1 MAGRWWTPPSR
12 RSSRRWRPP
21 SAAPF
26 ATCSGACSI
35 VPIHETL
42 LRACF
47 VDPARVDA
55 HRVGPLRSSEEEK
68 HLRKIAL
75 IALLVA
81 ACGRKQA
88 PPYRTDAV
96 TRGPVSEVVN
106 ATGDVS
112 AIVTVNV
119 GSQVSGIIDKLY
131 VDFNSKVKKDQLL
144 ATLDPRL
151 FQAQLEKAE
160 ASLASANA
168 NVEKAQAAYA
178 DSVRIATRQQ
188 ELRKQGLISQAD
200 LDTALATR
208 DQNAAGLSASKATVL
223 QAKADRDM
231 AATNLAFT
239 RIASPI
245 DGIVVSRSVDVGQTV
260 AAAFQAPTLFLIA
273 NDLTKMQILANIDEA
288 DVGKVHPGLEAKF
301 TVDAY
306 PGETFSGVIRD
317 VRQAPTMI
325 QNVVTYPAVIDA
337 PNPDRKLRQGMT
349 TSVTITTARKDDVLR
364 VPNVALRWTPEDAA
378 LQEATPQRHGVPPQ
392 ARTTSAAA
400 RGTRDGG
407 QQPGRAGRIY
417 KLENGKPVPV
427 FVRLGFSDGQRTEL
441 IEGLAD
447 GDRVIVGGGES
458 RASGQSARRRGPF

>member
-1 MAGRWWTPPSR
+1 M
-12 RSSRRWRPP
+12 
-21 SAAPF
+21 
-26 ATCSGACSI
+26 
-35 VPIHETL
+35 
-42 LRACF
+42 
-47 VDPARVDA
+47 
-55 HRVGPLRSSEEEK
+55 
-68 HLRKIAL
+68 RKIAL
-75 IALLVA
+75 IAVLVA
-81 ACGRKQA
+81 TACGRKQA
-88 PPYRTDAV
+88 APYRTDPV

-119 GSQVSGIIDKLY
+119 GSQVSGIIDKLN

-151 FQAQLEKAE
+151 FQAQLEKAA

-178 DSVRIATRQQ
+178 DSVRIANRQQ
-188 ELRKQGLISQAD
+188 ELRQQGLISQAD

-208 DQNAAGLSASKATVL
+208 DQNAAGLSAAKATVL

-239 RIASPI
+239 RITSPI
-245 DGIVVSRSVDVGQTV
+245 DGVVVSRSVDVGQTV

-288 DVGKVHPGLEAKF
+288 DVGKVREGLEAKF

-306 PGETFSGVIRD
+306 PGETFTGMIRD
-317 VRQAPTMI
+317 VRQAPNTI

-349 TSVTITTARKDDVLR
+349 ASVNITAARKDDSLR
-364 VPNVALRWTPEDAA
+364 VSNAALRWKPDESAAPETA
-378 LQEATPQRHGVPPQ
+378 QRPGGTPQ
-392 ARTTSAAA
+392 ARTASAAA
-400 RGTRDGG
+400 RGARDGSA
-407 QQPGRAGRIY
+407 QQAPGRAGRVY

-427 FVRLGFSDGQRTEL
+427 NIRVGLSDGQRTEV
-441 IEGLAD
+441 IEGLSE
-447 GDRVIVGGGES
+447 GDRVIVGGGDT
-458 RASGQSARRRGPF
+458 AAGAQQQRRRGPF

>member
-1 MAGRWWTPPSR
+1 MDK
-12 RSSRRWRPP
+12 
-21 SAAPF
+21 
-26 ATCSGACSI
+26 
-35 VPIHETL
+35 TL
-42 LRACF
+42 RGIGL
-47 VDPARVDA
+47 V
-55 HRVGPLRSSEEEK
+55 
-68 HLRKIAL
+68 
-75 IALLVA
+75 ALLVAA
-81 ACGRKQA
+81 ACGRKQTA
-88 PPYRTDAV
+88 PYRTDPV

-119 GSQVSGIIDKLY
+119 GSQVSGIIDKLF
-131 VDFNSKVKKDQLL
+131 VDFNSKVKKDEML

-178 DSVRIATRQQ
+178 DSVRIANRQQ

-208 DQNAAGLSASKATVL
+208 DQNAAGLSAAKAAVL

-239 RIASPI
+239 RIKSPI

-288 DVGKVHPGLEAKF
+288 DVGKVREGLEARF

-306 PGETFSGVIRD
+306 PGETFTGMIRD
-317 VRQAPTMI
+317 VRQAPNTI

-349 TSVTITTARKDDVLR
+349 ASVNITAARKEDSLR
-364 VPNVALRWTPEDAA
+364 VSNAALRWKPDESAAPEAA
-378 LQEATPQRHGVPPQ
+378 PAQRPGATPQ
-392 ARTTSAAA
+392 ARTASAAA
-400 RGTRDGG
+400 RGARDG
-407 QQPGRAGRIY
+407 QQAPGRAGRVY
-417 KLENGKPVPV
+417 KLENEKPVPV
-427 FVRLGFSDGQRTEL
+427 NIRVGLSDGQRTEV
-441 IEGLAD
+441 IEGLSE
-447 GDRVIVGGGES
+447 GDRVIVGGGDS
-458 RASGQSARRRGPF
+458 TAGAQQQRRRGPF

>member
-1 MAGRWWTPPSR
+1 M
-12 RSSRRWRPP
+12 
-21 SAAPF
+21 
-26 ATCSGACSI
+26 
-35 VPIHETL
+35 
-42 LRACF
+42 
-47 VDPARVDA
+47 
-55 HRVGPLRSSEEEK
+55 
-68 HLRKIAL
+68 RKIAL
-75 IALLVA
+75 IAVLVA
-81 ACGRKQA
+81 TACGRKQA
-88 PPYRTDAV
+88 APYRTDPV

-119 GSQVSGIIDKLY
+119 GSQVSGIIDKLN

-151 FQAQLEKAE
+151 FQAQLEKAA

-178 DSVRIATRQQ
+178 DSVRIGNRQQ
-188 ELRKQGLISQAD
+188 ELRQQGLISQAD

-208 DQNAAGLSASKATVL
+208 DQNAAGLSAAKATVL

-239 RIASPI
+239 RITSPI

-288 DVGKVHPGLEAKF
+288 DVGKVREGLEAKF

-306 PGETFSGVIRD
+306 PGETFTGMIRD
-317 VRQAPTMI
+317 VRQAPNTI

-349 TSVTITTARKDDVLR
+349 ASVNITAARKDDSLR
-364 VPNVALRWTPEDAA
+364 VSNAALRWKPDESAAPETA
-378 LQEATPQRHGVPPQ
+378 QRPGGTPQ
-392 ARTTSAAA
+392 ARTASAAA
-400 RGTRDGG
+400 RGAREGSA
-407 QQPGRAGRIY
+407 QQAPGRAGRVY

-427 FVRLGFSDGQRTEL
+427 NIRVGLSDGQRTEV
-441 IEGLAD
+441 IEGLSE
-447 GDRVIVGGGES
+447 GDRVIVGGGDT
-458 RASGQSARRRGPF
+458 AAGAQQQRRRGPF

>member
-1 MAGRWWTPPSR
+1 M
-12 RSSRRWRPP
+12 
-21 SAAPF
+21 
-26 ATCSGACSI
+26 
-35 VPIHETL
+35 
-42 LRACF
+42 
-47 VDPARVDA
+47 
-55 HRVGPLRSSEEEK
+55 
-68 HLRKIAL
+68 RKIAL
-75 IALLVA
+75 IAVLVA
-81 ACGRKQA
+81 TACGRKQA
-88 PPYRTDAV
+88 APYRTDPV

-119 GSQVSGIIDKLY
+119 GSQVSGIIDKLN

-151 FQAQLEKAE
+151 FQAQLEKAA

-178 DSVRIATRQQ
+178 DSVRIANRQQ
-188 ELRKQGLISQAD
+188 ELRQQGLISQAD

-208 DQNAAGLSASKATVL
+208 DQNAAGLSAAKATVL

-239 RIASPI
+239 RITSPI

-288 DVGKVHPGLEAKF
+288 DVGKVREGLEAKF

-306 PGETFSGVIRD
+306 PGETFTGTIRD
-317 VRQAPTMI
+317 VRQAPNTI

-349 TSVTITTARKDDVLR
+349 ASVNITAARKDDSLR
-364 VPNVALRWTPEDAA
+364 VSNAALRWKPDESAAPETA
-378 LQEATPQRHGVPPQ
+378 QRPGGTPQ
-392 ARTTSAAA
+392 ARTASAAA
-400 RGTRDGG
+400 RGARDGSA
-407 QQPGRAGRIY
+407 QQAPGRAGRVY

-427 FVRLGFSDGQRTEL
+427 NIRVGLSDGQRTEV
-441 IEGLAD
+441 IEGLSE
-447 GDRVIVGGGES
+447 GDRVIVGGGD
-458 RASGQSARRRGPF
+458 AATTAQQQRRRGPF

>member
-1 MAGRWWTPPSR
+1 M
-12 RSSRRWRPP
+12 
-21 SAAPF
+21 
-26 ATCSGACSI
+26 
-35 VPIHETL
+35 
-42 LRACF
+42 
-47 VDPARVDA
+47 
-55 HRVGPLRSSEEEK
+55 
-68 HLRKIAL
+68 RKIAL
-75 IALLVA
+75 IAVLAVA

-88 PPYRTDAV
+88 APWRTDPV

-112 AIVTVNV
+112 VIVTVNV

-160 ASLASANA
+160 ASLASAKA

-178 DSVRIATRQQ
+178 DSVRIANRQQ
-188 ELRKQGLISQAD
+188 ELRQQGLISQAD

-239 RIASPI
+239 RIRSPI

-288 DVGKVHPGLEAKF
+288 DVGKVREGLEAKF

-306 PGETFSGVIRD
+306 PGETFTGMIRD
-317 VRQAPTMI
+317 VRQAPNTI

-349 TSVTITTARKDDVLR
+349 ASVNITAARKDDSLR
-364 VPNVALRWTPEDAA
+364 VSNAALRWKPDESAAPEAA
-378 LQEATPQRHGVPPQ
+378 QRPGGTPQ
-392 ARTTSAAA
+392 ARTASAAS
-400 RGTRDGG
+400 RGARDGSA
-407 QQPGRAGRIY
+407 QQAPGRAGRVY

-427 FVRLGFSDGQRTEL
+427 NIRIGLSDGQRTEV
-441 IEGLAD
+441 IEGLSE
-447 GDRVIVGGGES
+447 GDRVIVGGGD
-458 RASGQSARRRGPF
+458 AAAGAQQQRRRGPF

>member
-1 MAGRWWTPPSR
+1 
-12 RSSRRWRPP
+12 
-21 SAAPF
+21 
-26 ATCSGACSI
+26 
-35 VPIHETL
+35 
-42 LRACF
+42 
-47 VDPARVDA
+47 
-55 HRVGPLRSSEEEK
+55 
-68 HLRKIAL
+68 LRKIAL

-81 ACGRKQA
+81 TACGRKQA
-88 PPYRTDAV
+88 APYRTDPV

-119 GSQVSGIIDKLY
+119 GSQVSGIIDKLN

-151 FQAQLEKAE
+151 FQAQLEKAA

-178 DSVRIATRQQ
+178 DSVRIANRQQ
-188 ELRKQGLISQAD
+188 ELRQQGLISQAD

-208 DQNAAGLSASKATVL
+208 DQNAAGLSAAKATVL

-239 RIASPI
+239 RITSPI

-288 DVGKVHPGLEAKF
+288 DVGKVREGLEAKF

-306 PGETFSGVIRD
+306 PGETFTGMIRD
-317 VRQAPTMI
+317 VRQAPNTI

-349 TSVTITTARKDDVLR
+349 ASVNITAARKDDSLR
-364 VPNVALRWTPEDAA
+364 VSNAALRWKPDESAAPETA
-378 LQEATPQRHGVPPQ
+378 QRPGGTPQ
-392 ARTTSAAA
+392 ARTASAAA
-400 RGTRDGG
+400 RGARDGSA
-407 QQPGRAGRIY
+407 QQAPGRAGRVY

-427 FVRLGFSDGQRTEL
+427 NIRVGLSDGQRTEV
-441 IEGLAD
+441 IEGLSE
-447 GDRVIVGGGES
+447 GDRVIVGGGD
-458 RASGQSARRRGPF
+458 AATTAQQQRRRGPF